1 MVSMISSPLLPIV
14 MKAHPDV
21 SLDVRNTAVHQDIHK
36 DILLPAVDI
45 GNTAAINIT
54 PFHSVEP
61 KASSLM
67 FLD

>member
-1 MVSMISSPLLPIV
+1 MVSMFSSPLLPMV

-36 DILLPAVDI
+36 GILLPAVDV
-45 GNTAAINIT
+45 GAINIT